1 MGELQYAKGR
11 KRHLNLNY
19 LLERTIVANNKI
31 LVIDDTTVVRVKVRE
46 MLPPG
51 NFQVL
56 EAKDGLEG
64 LKLIR
69 QEKFSLIMLDFLLPK
84 MSGWEVYQEIQAQPD
99 LRKTPLVVM
108 SGRKEEVT
116 EKIPEPF
123 EHFEFL
129 GKPFDQKQ
137 LISSIKAAMA
147 KAKQP
152 RAQPVGVGA
161 ANKNGTNGT
170 NGANGTVATEYSNS
184 SAEIHALNEKMAKM
198 QTEIDGLKKQLNQ
211 VIAFIKQKMK

>member
-1 MGELQYAKGR
+1 MAY
-11 KRHLNLNY
+11 
-19 LLERTIVANNKI
+19 NKI

-51 NFQVL
+51 NFEVL

-69 QEKFSLIMLDFLLPK
+69 KEKFSLIMLDFLLPK

-116 EKIPEPF
+116 EKISEPF

-152 RAQPVGVGA
+152 RAQPVGVA
-161 ANKNGTNGT
+161 SANTNRTNGTHTKNGTNGT
-170 NGANGTVATEYSNS
+170 IGTIVTEQSNS
-184 SAEIHALNEKMAKM
+184 VAEIHALNEKMAKM
-198 QTEIDGLKKQLNQ
+198 QAEIDSLKKQLTQ
-211 VIAFIKQKMK
+211 VVAYIKQKMK